1 MIFGLGTDII
11 KVDRFEKM
19 VAKGRRYLKTIF
31 TESEMNYCESKTRKS
46 EHYAARFAAKEAV
59 LKALGM
65 GWRDGFTFSEIEIL
79 NDKLGKPM
87 VFLHGKVED
96 YFQKQKLKQI
106 TISLSHSKENAIAV
120 AILEN

>member
-19 VAKGRRYLKTIF
+19 VAKGRKYLKTIF
-31 TESEMNYCESKTRKS
+31 TESEMKYCESKTRKS

-59 LKALGM
+59 LKAMGM
-65 GWRDGFTFSEIEIL
+65 GWRDGYTFSEIEIL
-79 NDKLGKPM
+79 NDELGKPM
-87 VFLHGKVED
+87 VFLYGKVKD
-96 YFQKQKLKQI
+96 FFQKQKLKQI